1 MRRVKILTSSAL
13 LLALAACATPAKNNI
28 PGSPSPA
35 NETTRK
41 PAFSGSADSLLGMT
55 PEHVASLLGEPKI
68 KRTEKEAQIWQYR
81 SDACS
86 LLLFFYPNTE
96 GQIAAYYV
104 DARRPEGGA
113 ADKAACLSSIGEA
126 SHRS

>member
-1 MRRVKILTSSAL
+1 MRRVKILAASAL
-13 LLALAACATPAKNNI
+13 LLVLAACATPAKNNI
-28 PGSPSPA
+28 PGSSTPE
-35 NETTRK
+35 NETPRK
-41 PAFSGSADSLLGMT
+41 PAFSGSADTLLGMS
-55 PEHVASLLGEPKI
+55 PDRVSALLGAPKI

-113 ADKAACLSSIGEA
+113 ADKAACLSSIAQAGHG
-126 SHRS
+126 S